1 MTVVQASDGYRGCRR
16 CRWAGRAITATG
28 LLGVTIAV
36 ALRPREAVPVS
47 PPPPTLMLFDID
59 AAPPAAPPVPVQP
72 HVAQR
77 VTPQQAA
84 SPTPPPA
91 VPATLTA
98 PVPVVRPASPFTAAS
113 DSIPPSPAAPRPA
126 PPPAAPP
133 VPDAPPAHVAAGSS
147 ATSWEGQ
154 VLARLAKMKA
164 YPDAARRAAIEGT
177 ALVCF
182 TVTRAGGLVAVSL
195 VASSGSAMLDHA
207 AIAAVTRAAP
217 FPPIPPARPDRVEL
231 TVPVRFSLTAA
242 EG

>member
-1 MTVVQASDGYRGCRR
+1 M
-16 CRWAGRAITATG
+16 
-28 LLGVTIAV
+28 
-36 ALRPREAVPVS
+36 
-47 PPPPTLMLFDID
+47 
-59 AAPPAAPPVPVQP
+59 
-72 HVAQR
+72 
-77 VTPQQAA
+77 
-84 SPTPPPA
+84 
-91 VPATLTA
+91 
-98 PVPVVRPASPFTAAS
+98 
-113 DSIPPSPAAPRPA
+113 
-126 PPPAAPP
+126 
-133 VPDAPPAHVAAGSS
+133 
-147 ATSWEGQ
+147 
-154 VLARLAKMKA
+154 LARLAKMKA